1 MVAPKGTQTDLI
13 QAIEHTRA
21 QGMSVI
27 QLLGQD
33 DLTIASICNAP
44 VGECCRSMDCR
55 TDLITSS
62 GKLKPEVLRI

>member
-33 DLTIASICNAP
+33 DLTTLPYATHQLVNV
-44 VGECCRSMDCR
+44 VGQWTVEQ
-55 TDLITSS
+55 I
-62 GKLKPEVLRI
+62 